1 MVWLPPLGQSSS
13 SWYGFLRRLSA
24 CGPPSLAVFLRVVL
38 SLLAHCTR
46 QAMSRFEQAEAQRNV
61 LLENE
66 KELRSKSEE
75 ANRLKDEFLATL
87 SHELRT
93 PLNAILGWASLLISG
108 RLETAEV
115 RQAAEVIER
124 NTKVQAQLVDDLL
137 DMNPHFKR

>member
-1 MVWLPPLGQSSS
+1 
-13 SWYGFLRRLSA
+13 
-24 CGPPSLAVFLRVVL
+24 
-38 SLLAHCTR
+38 
-46 QAMSRFEQAEAQRNV
+46 MSRFEQAEAQRNV